1 MLICMSLW
9 FVLEKYHTNC
19 VIFKWFIPNLVPR
32 IDIRDSEIPVL
43 SAKVYQLQYVRQSF
57 IQHPLTSFSHI
68 YDMNFMLS
76 GCNYNTVFRISK
88 LERYHSQKP
97 EIKIANSSQILLGL
111 YIKCTLFDNITAATF
126 SLFWSEWSYKRNTRM
141 RWCRRHSRCRY
152 QLQRSFDPHNQQHIP
167 AASVIKSLSKLCP
180 DSLFSYIFKSSWWW
194 WWRCYKDCTLSP
206 QITDEI

>member
-19 VIFKWFIPNLVPR
+19 VIFKWFNPNLVLR

-43 SAKVYQLQYVRQSF
+43 SAKVLPAAVCATKF
-57 IQHPLTSFSHI
+57 FTTSFSHI
-68 YDMNFMLS
+68 YDMTLMLS

-88 LERYHSQKP
+88 LEM
-97 EIKIANSSQILLGL
+97 ANSSQILLWL
-111 YIKCTLFDNITAATF
+111 YVECTLFDNIIAATF

-141 RWCRRHSRCRY
+141 RWYRRHSRCRY
-152 QLQRSFDPHNQQHIP
+152 QLQKSFDPHNQQLIP

-180 DSLFSYIFKSSWWW
+180 DSPFSYIFRCSWWW
-194 WWRCYKDCTLSP
+194 WRRCYKDCTLSP